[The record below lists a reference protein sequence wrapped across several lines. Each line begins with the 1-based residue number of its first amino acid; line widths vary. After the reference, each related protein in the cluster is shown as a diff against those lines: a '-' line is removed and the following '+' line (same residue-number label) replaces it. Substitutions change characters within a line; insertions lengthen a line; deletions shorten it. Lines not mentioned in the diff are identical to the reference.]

1 MSRLLSF
8 ILLAL
13 LIVSTHCLSAQP
25 DVPSSPSG
33 LRVWQGGLLPDGYV
47 SGPRRRHDTFTFDG
61 KRYGGFEI
69 IRKKDFSSFR
79 EVRKELAP
87 RASDAPSVFM
97 RGGIFRQDT
106 AYVPYLHD
114 FARPF
119 VEGIQIFSSKELKSL
134 RKCPPF
140 ELSIRIERPGDSVR
154 LYRPGEKTLPR
165 SEETISLAELQKEKA
180 PETKDRPCI
189 FQYENTLI
197 GEGFDRYRVPRDR
210 AVAVQI
216 IPSESFRELKDT
228 GTEFYIL
235 HVTPF
240 E

>member
-1 MSRLLSF
+1 MPRLLSF
-8 ILLAL
+8 ILLASL
-13 LIVSTHCLSAQP
+13 TVSMHRLSVQP
-25 DVPSSPSG
+25 DAPSSPSD
-33 LRVWQGGLLPDGYV
+33 LRIWQGGMLPDGYV
-47 SGPRRRHDTFTFDG
+47 SGPIVDTTFMFDG

-87 RASDAPSVFM
+87 SASDTPSVFM

-119 VEGIQIFSSKELKSL
+119 VKGIQIFSSKELKSL

-140 ELSIRIERPGDSVR
+140 ELSVLIERPGDSVR
-154 LYRPGEKTLPR
+154 LYRPGESTLPR
-165 SEETISLAELQKEKA
+165 NEETISLAELQKEKA
-180 PETKDRPCI
+180 PETKSRPCI

-197 GEGFDRYRVPRDR
+197 GEGFDRYRVPKDR

-240 E
+240 K

>member
-8 ILLAL
+8 IFLASL
-13 LIVSTHCLSAQP
+13 MASAHRLSAQP
-25 DVPSSPSG
+25 DAPSFPSG
-33 LRVWQGGLLPDGYV
+33 LRIWQGGLLPDGYV
-47 SGPRRRHDTFTFDG
+47 SGPVADTTFMFDG

-69 IRKKDFSSFR
+69 IRKKDLSSFR
-79 EVRKELAP
+79 EIRKELAP
-87 RASDAPSVFM
+87 STSDSIPSVFM

-140 ELSIRIERPGDSVR
+140 ELSVFIERPGDSVR
-154 LYRPGEKTLPR
+154 LYRPGERTLPR

-180 PETKDRPCI
+180 PETKNRPCI
-189 FQYENTLI
+189 FQYENTLV
-197 GEGFDRYRVPRDR
+197 GEGFDRYRVPKDR
-210 AVAVQI
+210 AVAVRI

-228 GTEFYIL
+228 GTEFYVL

>member
-8 ILLAL
+8 ILLASL
-13 LIVSTHCLSAQP
+13 MASTHCLSAQP

-47 SGPRRRHDTFTFDG
+47 SGPVADTTFTFDG

-79 EVRKELAP
+79 EVRRELVP
-87 RASDAPSVFM
+87 SASDTPSVFM

-119 VEGIQIFSSKELKSL
+119 IEGIQIFSSKELKSL

-140 ELSIRIERPGDSVR
+140 ELSIFIERPGDSVR
-154 LYRPGEKTLPR
+154 LFRPRERTLPR
-165 SEETISLAELQKEKA
+165 SEETISLAELQREKA
-180 PETKDRPCI
+180 PGTKNRPCI
-189 FQYENTLI
+189 FQYEKTLI
-197 GEGFDRYRVPRDR
+197 GEGFDRYRVPKNR

-216 IPSESFRELKDT
+216 IPSESFRELKNT
-228 GTEFYIL
+228 ETEFYIL
-235 HVTPF
+235 YVTPF